1 MTTDR
6 LNFDQ
11 LSNALV
17 AAALEI
23 NPAEIQGT
31 LAGLLSANAQFNIKA
46 WLQFLANQYGVEAWP
61 AELEATFEL
70 LYCQMQKQQTS
81 GYFSAVLLLPDDDYP
96 LAERAE
102 SLGLWCQAFI
112 SSFGQNLPKQQLSEM
127 VKEVLQDFAEIS
139 LIGAPDDSE
148 ESEKLYAD
156 IVEFVRLAW
165 LNISSELNAM
175 PLKR

>member
-1 MTTDR
+1 MTTDT

-81 GYFSAVLLLPDDDYP
+81 GD
-96 LAERAE
+96 
-102 SLGLWCQAFI
+102 FI
-112 SSFGQNLPKQQLSEM
+112 KP
-127 VKEVLQDFAEIS
+127 
-139 LIGAPDDSE
+139 
-148 ESEKLYAD
+148 
-156 IVEFVRLAW
+156 
-165 LNISSELNAM
+165 
-175 PLKR
+175 